1 MTAPRNVGETPP
13 PQAGGVEA
21 SIRHVAHPGLRPAVV
36 AAYASRTVD
45 VDVLLTPE
53 HLAPVL
59 RGQRDLE
66 HASEHGTVYGLTTG
80 VGALRHITI
89 EDPVADVEVGEPA
102 PRDSHAMRLFRSHA
116 AGVGPVLDD
125 GLTRATMLVRL
136 HQLLRGGSG
145 ASPDLVAGLG
155 RALEVGALPTLHV
168 YGGVGTGDLTV
179 LAELGLTLAGELP
192 WRQGG
197 PEPTTVSEGDA
208 LPFMSSNALTA
219 TVGSVAITGLARLA
233 RAAEQVAALSHLA
246 LRGAVQAYDPRVHAA
261 KDDPHTAGVAHRMLT
276 LLDGADLFSVRV
288 QDPFGL
294 RAIPQVHGALEEMLA
309 MAERALAAEIGA
321 AGENPFAVD
330 GQALHHGQFLTQ
342 RMAVSLDAVRAAT
355 VPVLTLSTARLGGLF
370 DPALTDQP
378 AFLAQGP
385 VGSSGLMVSEYVA
398 ADVLARARGIADP
411 VTGSRTLVSLGLEEH
426 ASHSTQSAWST
437 HALLALVPEV
447 LACELV
453 AAVRSLR
460 MAPERLVAPACREL
474 FERAEAAIP
483 DVRRDH
489 VIGPGLAAA
498 AALVRSL

>member
-1 MTAPRNVGETPP
+1 MTRRP
-13 PQAGGVEA
+13 
-21 SIRHVAHPGLRPAVV
+21 HVADPGLRPAVV
-36 AAYASRTVD
+36 AAYAARATEVD
-45 VDVLLTPE
+45 VVLTE
-53 HLAPVL
+53 DHLVAV
-59 RGQRDLE
+59 RQGQRDLE
-66 HASEHGTVYGLTTG
+66 QASEHGTVYGLTTG
-80 VGALRHITI
+80 VGALRHLTI
-89 EDPVADVEVGEPA
+89 EDPVADVEVGDPA
-102 PRDSHAMRLFRSHA
+102 ARHSHAMRLLRSHA
-116 AGVGPVLDD
+116 AGVGPVLDE

-136 HQLLRGGSG
+136 HQLLRGASG
-145 ASPDLVAGLG
+145 TSPELVVGLA
-155 RALEVGALPTLHV
+155 RALEAGDLPTLHV

-192 WRQGG
+192 WRHGG
-197 PEPTTVSEGDA
+197 LAPTTVSEGDA

-261 KDDPHTAGVAHRMLT
+261 KDDAHAADVAHRLRD
-276 LLDGADLFSVRV
+276 LLAGADVVSLRV

-321 AGENPFAVD
+321 AAENPFAVD

-342 RMAVSLDAVRAAT
+342 RLAVSLDAVRAAT
-355 VPVLTLSTARLGGLF
+355 VPVLTLATARLGGLF

-437 HALLALVPEV
+437 YALLTLVPEV
-447 LACELV
+447 LACELL

-474 FERAEAAIP
+474 FERADAEIP
-483 DVRRDH
+483 DVGLDH
-489 VIGPGLAAA
+489 VIGPDLAAA
-498 AALVRSL
+498 AAIVRSL